1 MPTRVSA
8 DPLPEEAYKQAR
20 QALGNL
26 RALLIERKQSMAA
39 GATEAERLRDLK
51 LRIAGYTAQLTSL
64 RGVQHIDD
72 QAKASEREPA
82 YEFSTELQKLL
93 TALGQVTTALDAV
106 MPPES
111 FDPSE
116 TAGIRTAIDAVVAET
131 QVVVRP

>member
-1 MPTRVSA
+1 
-8 DPLPEEAYKQAR
+8 
-20 QALGNL
+20 
-26 RALLIERKQSMAA
+26 MAA